1 MRRSTLS
8 LLPFLAALALA
19 PLSGCSERVEAKGV
33 LRFTAIPNENT
44 TELAERFAPL
54 ARHLSEVL
62 GVPVE
67 YVPTI
72 DYTASVQAFT
82 NGDVQLAWFGGL
94 TGVEARRKVPGS
106 RAIAMGKVDAAYKS
120 YFVASSESGLEPSE
134 EFPLAMAGHTFT
146 FGSRRS
152 TSGRMMPEYYIRKY
166 TGKSP
171 AEFFGSEPGFS
182 GSHDKTAKLVEAG
195 TYDAGALDYKTYDRM
210 VAEGKLDPTRCRII
224 WTTPPYADYNFTAH
238 PSLEESF
245 GKGFIERLQEALVS
259 LDDPALLDAVNRPE
273 GLVPASNEDF
283 AALES
288 LALELGL
295 VR

>member
-1 MRRSTLS
+1 MVRMLRALFALLACTLS
-8 LLPFLAALALA
+8 LVLA
-19 PLSGCSERVEAKGV
+19 GCSENVEAQGV

-54 ARHLSEVL
+54 ARHLSERL

-120 YFVASSESGLEPSE
+120 YFVASAESGIEPSDT
-134 EFPLAMAGHTFT
+134 FPMALAGHTFT

-152 TSGRMMPEYYIRKY
+152 TSGRMMPEYFIRKH
-166 TGKSP
+166 TGKTP

-195 TYDAGALDYKTYDRM
+195 TYDSGALDFKTYDRM
-210 VAEGKLDPTRCRII
+210 VAEGKLDPARCRIV

-245 GKGFIERLQEALVS
+245 GDGFVQRLQDALVS
-259 LDDPALLDAVNRPE
+259 LDDPTLLDAVNRPE

-283 AALES
+283 SALES